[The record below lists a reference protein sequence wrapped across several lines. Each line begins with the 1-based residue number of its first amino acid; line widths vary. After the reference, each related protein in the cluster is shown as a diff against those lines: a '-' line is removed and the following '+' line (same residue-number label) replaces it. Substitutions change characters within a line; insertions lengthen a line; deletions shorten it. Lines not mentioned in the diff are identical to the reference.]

1 MHPLPYKWQ
10 KCLWKKVFELPYE
23 KAFSVYVLL
32 EKCLSLKCMT
42 STARL
47 IHLRCKQ
54 DYNFQILSMCCF
66 FVVKHILRQLH
77 KRKFPCE
84 RDPSDV
90 AYAAPKICSTFDG
103 FHFLNFLGSLC
114 HSWQFLQSLCESWS
128 LMTQTAKIIDFYSLF
143 NQLYIHPELTL
154 DTRSYQCWLAGPDC
168 NSLKCR
174 RCALDFKCLY
184 SPHHV
189 SQQSM
194 HLTSV

>member
-1 MHPLPYKWQ
+1 MAKMSVEKSIWTTI
-10 KCLWKKVFELPYE
+10 WKGIFCICTAWKMFIFEVHDFYSKTHSFKVQARLQ
-23 KAFSVYVLL
+23 FSDSFYVL
-32 EKCLSLKCMT
+32 
-42 STARL
+42 
-47 IHLRCKQ
+47 
-54 DYNFQILSMCCF
+54 F
-66 FVVKHILRQLH
+66 FCVVKHFLRQLH

-90 AYAAPKICSTFDG
+90 AYAAPKICSTFDD

-143 NQLYIHPELTL
+143 NQLYIHPELAL

-174 RCALDFKCLY
+174 RCELDFKCLY

-189 SQQSM
+189 SKQSIY
-194 HLTSV
+194 LTSV